1 MTISD
6 RTAISKLNGYAK
18 HTSLKIK
25 HIYLKLLLFIS
36 ETPFTFQKTTNG
48 RRFLSQKR
56 DYSGGQSAILQP
68 LPWQILTSFF
78 VGRPIFCVCRAKLK
92 KFSASMADFFCWNS
106 RGIVRRITFDHR
118 PTIGRKFAR
127 SVVDRSTPT
136 IGRQFAMSVVG
147 RSTLRHLEFH

>member
-1 MTISD
+1 MGLHSHLDIMTISD
-6 RTAISKLNGYAK
+6 KTAISKLNGYAK

-68 LPWQILTSFF
+68 LPWQILTFFF
-78 VGRPIFCVCRAKLK
+78 VGRPIFCLSGQVKEIFCVDGRFLLLK
-92 KFSASMADFFCWNS
+92 QSWNS
-106 RGIVRRITFDHR
+106 PSNNLRPSSDHR
-118 PTIGRKFAR
+118 QK
-127 SVVDRSTPT
+127 VC
-136 IGRQFAMSVVG
+136 
-147 RSTLRHLEFH
+147 